1 MSVPPL
7 NLVLDP
13 WLPVRRA
20 SGLHHVARIVDLT
33 ETSDPVVAFDW
44 ARPDFETAS
53 LEFVIGLLS
62 TIVPPASHREWK
74 AWWNAPP
81 TAADLVERL
90 APFAGFFLLDGGGP
104 RFLQD
109 LDDLGDEMSPVA
121 GLLIEQ
127 PGANTEKNNT
137 DLFQKRGRVTVLA
150 RSTAAIALHA
160 LQAFAPTGGAGH
172 RTGLRGG
179 GPLTTL
185 ALPSA
190 DGESGLWRR
199 IWLNVLPKLTG
210 SEREAPI
217 PEVPERTFP
226 WLAPTR
232 VSGKGGVDTY
242 AKDVHPAQCFWGMPR
257 RIRLHFEENVDR
269 LPCDV
274 TGRVE
279 EVIVRDYATRPNG
292 VNYQG
297 IEHPLTP
304 YYRSKIGAEWLP
316 VHPQPGGIA
325 WRHWPGFVP
334 HRNEAER
341 QTRPAAVVPIAVARL
356 DGLALDRGRLRLSG
370 YDMDNMKARAFID
383 VETPLFA
390 FAKDDDAFREEFEA
404 LVDRLVGSAVET
416 VSILGSALRL
426 ARGHDGGS
434 GLDRLREAFWP
445 QTEPDFW
452 STLDEGVTEI
462 RAGRDF
468 MPLLVGRWLPGI
480 LRREALATFDRE
492 VPAEALAASAEI
504 DGLRRAVAARR
515 NLVTALSGWGP
526 AGQRLWKALGLEPP
540 VADGAKRKKKGA
552 AS

>member
-7 NLVLDP
+7 NLLLDP

-20 SGLHHVARIVDLT
+20 SGLRHVAGIVDLI

-44 ARPDFETAS
+44 ARSDFETAS

-62 TIVPPASHREWK
+62 TIAPPASDREWK
-74 AWWNAPP
+74 AWWNEPP
-81 TAADLVERL
+81 TVDDLAERL
-90 APFAGFFLLDGGGP
+90 APFAGFFVLDGAGP

-109 LDDLGDEMSPVA
+109 FDDLGDDISPVA

-150 RSTAAIALHA
+150 RSTAAIALHT

-185 ALPSA
+185 ALPPA
-190 DGESGLWRR
+190 DGEPSLWRR
-199 IWLNVLPKLTG
+199 IWLNVLQKLPG

-217 PEVPERTFP
+217 LEAPERTFP

-242 AKDVHPAQCFWGMPR
+242 AKDMHPAQCFWGMPR
-257 RIRLHFEENVDR
+257 RIRLRFEENVDR

-279 EVIVRDYATRPNG
+279 GVIVREYATRPNG
-292 VNYQG
+292 INYQG

-304 YYRSKIGAEWLP
+304 HYRSKAGAEWLP

-325 WRHWPGFVP
+325 WRHWPGFIP
-334 HRNEAER
+334 HHDEAER
-341 QTRPAAVVPIAVARL
+341 QTKPAAVVPIAAARL
-356 DGLALDRGRLRLSG
+356 DGLGLDRGRLRLSG
-370 YDMDNMKARAFID
+370 YDMDNMKARAFVD

-390 FAKDDDAFREEFEA
+390 FAKDDDAFRKEFEA
-404 LVDRLVGSAVET
+404 LVDRLVDSAVET

-452 STLDEGVTEI
+452 ATLDEGVTEI

-468 MPLLVGRWLPGI
+468 MPILVGRWLSGI

-515 NLVTALSGWGP
+515 NLVTAFAGWGP
-526 AGQRLWKALGLEPP
+526 AGQRLWKALGREPP

-552 AS
+552 VA